1 MTRILDLKVLAASV
15 VAIIVVGM
23 VVVLS
28 VGGQRHATA
37 YFTSTTGLYPGD
49 EVRILGVPVGKIDAI
64 TPEGGQVKVD
74 FHWDSDQDVPAD
86 AQAAIVAPSLVTT
99 RYLQLAPRYTGG
111 ATLDDGAT
119 IPLERTAVPVE
130 WDQIKDQLSRLSTA
144 LGPVADDPDGSL
156 ARALSVGAD
165 TLGGQGAGLNETLKN
180 LAAATT
186 TLANGSDDLFGTVD
200 NLQVFTAALATS
212 DQQIEEFGRRLASVS
227 SILEDSRDQLGNAL
241 SDLRGAVVTVRRF
254 VEDNRDRLGTS
265 VNRLAG
271 VTGILAAQQEDLAGV
286 LHAAPIPIVDLYNAY
301 HPHTASLHGQLSVA
315 NLQNPSLFVCSG
327 IAAAG
332 NLDPQEAAKQ
342 CATYL
347 GPLLDL
353 LTMNYPPV
361 ALDPVT
367 REGSVPVPASP
378 RDAAPADGQPSN
390 ILPPVTGQ
398 GGLSELLAPRGGER

>member
-1 MTRILDLKVLAASV
+1 MSRILILRVLAAVV
-15 VAIIVVGM
+15 VA
-23 VVVLS
+23 VLVAGVLVAVS
-28 VGGQRHATA
+28 VSGTRKASA
-37 YFTSTTGLYPGD
+37 YFTSTTGMYPGD

-64 TPEGGQVKVD
+64 TPEGNQVKVD
-74 FHWDSDQDVPAD
+74 FHYDSDQEVPAD

-111 ATLDDGAT
+111 PTLAEGAI

-130 WDQIKDQLSRLSTA
+130 WDSIKDQLSRLSTD

-165 TLGGQGAGLNETLKN
+165 TLQGQGAGLNDTLKR

-186 TLANGSDDLFGTVD
+186 TLADGSDDLFGTVN

-212 DQQIEEFGRRLASVS
+212 DKQIEEFGTRLASVS
-227 SILEDSRDQLGNAL
+227 GILDENRDQLGAAL
-241 SDLRGAVVTVRRF
+241 ADLRTTVGTVQQF
-254 VEDNRDRLGTS
+254 VADNRDRLGTS
-265 VNRLAG
+265 VDRLAG

-286 LHAAPIPIVDLYNAY
+286 LHAAPLPLTNLYNAIQ
-301 HPHTASLHGQLSVA
+301 PGTASLHGQLALA

-342 CATYL
+342 CAAAL

-353 LTMNYPPV
+353 LKVNYPPV
-361 ALDPVT
+361 AANPLSRP
-367 REGSVPVPASP
+367 GSLPTEASP
-378 RDAAPADGQPSN
+378 RAPLPADGPSA

-398 GGLSELLAPRGGER
+398 GGLSELLTPQGGTR